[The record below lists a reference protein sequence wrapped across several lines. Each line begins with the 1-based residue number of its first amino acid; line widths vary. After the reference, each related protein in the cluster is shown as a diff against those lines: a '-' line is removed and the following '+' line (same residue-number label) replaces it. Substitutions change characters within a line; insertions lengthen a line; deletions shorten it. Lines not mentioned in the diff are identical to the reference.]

1 MNLLRYL
8 LVLLPFLC
16 CVQGADI
23 GTIVEGAEEETIQ
36 YRGGDIQFPMRVSIA
51 REQHYSRIVTFADCT
66 KLEISQDWSPA
77 DLFAEKRGNTLTL
90 QLRSP
95 TFTTPIQVFG
105 DDGQVYVL
113 NVFPSDREGD
123 LPTKVKIYGLPR
135 DSADG
140 RKSAAAGMPE
150 SIDSQLNRLTK
161 HLWGFK
167 VQPDATYAP
176 DYDKAEL
183 EKGNKVVGR
192 IIMESDSFSIKS
204 IRIYRLKD
212 VVAYM
217 CVVVARGDN
226 EKVYFNFQTIYT
238 PGQRSILPRTIDIV
252 DPKNPGITLLKGKP
266 RILYFFAIAKD

>member
-1 MNLLRYL
+1 MKFLSFLFLLL
-8 LVLLPFLC
+8 
-16 CVQGADI
+16 GAFCQVRSAEASSLI
-23 GTIVEGAEEETIQ
+23 EGAEEETIQ
-36 YRGGDIQFPMRVSIA
+36 YHGGDIQFPMRVSIA
-51 REQHYSRIVTFADCT
+51 REQHYSRIVTFADCMKIDIT
-66 KLEISQDWSPA
+66 QDWSPA

-95 TFTTPIQVFG
+95 TFSTPVQVFG

-123 LPTKVKIYGLPR
+123 LSTKVKVFGSPR
-135 DSADG
+135 DAADA
-140 RKSAAAGMPE
+140 RKGAAASLPE

-161 HLWGFK
+161 HLYGYK
-167 VQPDATYAP
+167 LQPDASYAP

-192 IIMESDSFSIKS
+192 IIKESDSFSIKS

-217 CVVVARGDN
+217 CPVVARGDN
-226 EKVYFNFQTIYT
+226 EKVYFNFQTIYI
-238 PGQRSILPRTIDIV
+238 PNQRSILPRTIDIV
-252 DPKNPGITLLKGKP
+252 DPKNPGITLIKGKP
-266 RILYFFAIAKD
+266 RILYFFALAKD